1 MREEKITSPLIVL
14 QRHPLL
20 KSWVERNGV
29 GTLLVEMSKDKFPH
43 FRVECP
49 DTRCHHCNGEC
60 CFMVRG
66 HFLLTLFLG
75 TQIWTQFQVNIPAR
89 LNTAHQFLLPIPLTT
104 RFLTTNFSAS
114 LYWTKS
120 NPCGL
125 RVTDT
130 ERPPDWT
137 GFPESRLWIFSKTSF
152 SFEPGWERKSNK
164 KIKLQVD
171 MIVHT
176 YTNASIWEGG

>member
-1 MREEKITSPLIVL
+1 MPPLQWGMLLHGERPLPLHLVSRNTNMDTISG
-14 QRHPLL
+14 QYSSKARH
-20 KSWVERNGV
+20 
-29 GTLLVEMSKDKFPH
+29 
-43 FRVECP
+43 CP
-49 DTRCHHCNGEC
+49 
-60 CFMVRG
+60 
-66 HFLLTLFLG
+66 
-75 TQIWTQFQVNIPAR
+75 PASS
-89 LNTAHQFLLPIPLTT
+89 AHTPNN

-152 SFEPGWERKSNK
+152 SFEPGWEKK
-164 KIKLQVD
+164 KQQKIKLQVD

-176 YTNASIWEGG
+176 YTNASIWGGG